1 MSTNARI
8 GIKIS
13 GTKMVSI
20 YSHWDGYPSWVGEKL
35 LKYFNT
41 EEKVKEL
48 LSMGN
53 VSIMGDKIGEKVNFD
68 TFKSNENSQCLFYG
82 RDRGD
87 SDEEA
92 ITHEI
97 GDMSYHYS
105 FTYLFKNGAWYVRIK
120 KNFVLLTEKICEKYF

>member
-8 GIKIS
+8 GIKVS
-13 GTKMVSI
+13 GLKMLSI

-35 LKYFNT
+35 LNHFNT

-53 VSIMGDKIGEKVNFD
+53 VSIMGDKIGVKTEFIGFD
-68 TFKSNENSQCLFYG
+68 SQENSQCLFYA

-87 SDEEA
+87 DETEA
-92 ITHEI
+92 IIHEI
-97 GDMSYHYS
+97 GDMDYHYS

-120 KNFVLLTEKICEKYF
+120 KNFVLLTKEICEKYF

>member
-13 GTKMVSI
+13 GINMLSI

-53 VSIMGDKIGEKVNFD
+53 VSIMGDKIGEKVDFHKFN
-68 TFKSNENSQCLFYG
+68 SQENSQCLFYE

-87 SDEEA
+87 SNEEA
-92 ITHEI
+92 ITHKI
-97 GDMSYHYS
+97 GDMDYQYS
-105 FTYLFKNGAWYVRIK
+105 FTYLFKNGAWYVRK
-120 KNFVLLTEKICEKYF
+120 NKNFVLLTEKMCEDNY